1 MQYGGNHLP
10 PYYAVIAWGVTINFH
25 KNYLVTNQ
33 ITKEE
38 SLFLLKYGFRKKSLR
53 KNATLNS

>member
-25 KNYLVTNQ
+25 KNYLVTNRPKPQ
-33 ITKEE
+33 IMKVIVQ
-38 SLFLLKYGFRKKSLR
+38 KP
-53 KNATLNS
+53 NN